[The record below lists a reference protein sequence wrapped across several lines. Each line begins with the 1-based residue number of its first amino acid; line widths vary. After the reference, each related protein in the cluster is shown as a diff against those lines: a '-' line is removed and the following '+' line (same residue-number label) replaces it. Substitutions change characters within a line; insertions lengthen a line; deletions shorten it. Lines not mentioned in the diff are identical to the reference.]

1 MRHAISISLGAALVV
16 LASVPGHANPAA
28 GKAVFEGNQCQTCH
42 YTEGPARET
51 SISDQLAKKGP
62 ELWYAGSKFQRPWL
76 ESWLQDP
83 QPIRPLKYNSL
94 SEKNSGDHAKLSAGD
109 AATVTEF
116 LMSLKSDIV
125 QDLGIEPKKNLK
137 GRRVFLKKAPC
148 AGCHKF
154 PNRRKGTSGGLTG
167 PSLVGARERLNLD
180 WIYAY
185 LKDPVAF
192 KPIRAMP
199 VFNEKLSE
207 KDILNLAIHV
217 ANFK

>member
-16 LASVPGHANPAA
+16 LASVPGHAAPAA
-28 GKAVFEGNQCQTCH
+28 GKAAFEVNQCQTCH

-62 ELWYAGSKFQRPWL
+62 ELWYAGSKFRRTWL

-83 QPIRPLKYNSL
+83 KPIRLLKYNSL
-94 SEKNSGDHAKLSAGD
+94 DEKNTQDHAKLSAED
-109 AATVTEF
+109 AAAVSEF
-116 LMSLKSDIV
+116 LMSLKSDTV
-125 QDLGIEPKKNLK
+125 QDLGIEPKKNIK

-148 AGCHKF
+148 AGCHQF
-154 PNRRKGTSGGLTG
+154 PNRRKGNSGGLTG
-167 PSLVGARERLNLD
+167 PSLVGARERLNPD

-185 LKDPVAF
+185 LKNPEAF

-199 VFNEKLSE
+199 VFSEKLSE